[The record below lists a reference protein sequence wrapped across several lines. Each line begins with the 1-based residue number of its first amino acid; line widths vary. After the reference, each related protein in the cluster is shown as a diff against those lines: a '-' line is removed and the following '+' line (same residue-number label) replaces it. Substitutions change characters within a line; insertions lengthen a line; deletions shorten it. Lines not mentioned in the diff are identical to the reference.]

1 MKLFYA
7 FQTKDHL
14 YLVMEYLIGGDCAS
28 LLRALL
34 TFEEDMARHYVA
46 EVCPLRPPIDPPPS
60 GSSLLSPFLFFLYI
74 LIVISVDCSLVGVPS

>member
-1 MKLFYA
+1 VKLFYA

-46 EVCPLRPPIDPPPS
+46 EV
-60 GSSLLSPFLFFLYI
+60 FFYI
-74 LIVISVDCSLVGVPS
+74 LLVFCSILLIYLLDCTLSGVPSQCWNCTQRP